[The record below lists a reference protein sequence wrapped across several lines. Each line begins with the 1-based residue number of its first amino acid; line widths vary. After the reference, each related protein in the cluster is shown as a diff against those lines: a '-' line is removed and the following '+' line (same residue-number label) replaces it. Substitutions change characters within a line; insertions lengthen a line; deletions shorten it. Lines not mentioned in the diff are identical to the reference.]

1 MQMSIRRHVG
11 WPLIG
16 AIAFCLYAAALLL
29 NGFHSE
35 QQLRSEADARLLI
48 ESGRRAA
55 AVGDF
60 FAQLRKDAVA
70 FAESQQIANYNV
82 NKALGMSPRYGLDAN
97 IDAISDMFRAKQK
110 QITVRNQAIFDR
122 VTLFD
127 ETGAVL
133 TEAANSFGSRP
144 DFRQST
150 PPASAPQKAD
160 VEINID
166 QGVLIARAPVSYRG
180 VPAGSI
186 AADAPISQLNRYL
199 IQPDADSEYFEVLAT
214 SAGRPLPIGAH
225 MPQVLM
231 GGIAEAARQTPGLVK
246 PRLSSGV
253 EDGWLAVRTPIPE
266 SGLELITLMSG
277 KAAYGH
283 ITSRLILY
291 TASIFPPLVLV
302 AAIMFQRMR
311 KRAEELQASVADSN
325 RRRFELQGRN
335 EVLIRE
341 IARRQEV
348 ERELVEKARQLETM
362 TKDLK
367 VSMLRA
373 EDGSRAKS
381 EFLATM
387 SHEIRTPM
395 NGIIGMT
402 SLLLG
407 ADLPREQERFVD
419 TIRASA
425 EALLDIINDIL
436 DFSKLETRK
445 LEFEQTPFE
454 ICPLIHGIVNIL
466 APRVQGAQ
474 IELIHRVSP
483 AAARGV
489 FLGDAGRLRQ
499 VLLNLA
505 GNAVKFTKHGTVSI
519 DIDLGAD
526 EAGRPL
532 FKARITDT
540 GIGIAEASKARLFK
554 TFSQADAS
562 TARKYGGSGLG
573 LAISKRIVDAMHGE
587 IGFESRE
594 GEGSLFWFTVP
605 LVASSQPPADFSVP
619 EASAINRD
627 TPAATPRAPVA
638 HETEAA
644 RSLRVLVVDDNY
656 VNQQVAAGLLAKMGH
671 RVDVA
676 DDGDHAVELTAK
688 GDYDLVLMD
697 MQMPRVDGLTATRLI
712 RALPPPINA
721 TPIIAV
727 TANALVGDRETCL
740 SAGMDDYMSK
750 PINLRRLG
758 EMLDSWH
765 ERIERRRKTGGGA
778 A

>member
-16 AIAFCLYAAALLL
+16 AVAFSLYAAALLL

-60 FAQLRKDAVA
+60 FAQLRKDALA
-70 FAESQQIANYNV
+70 FAESQQIANYDV

-97 IDAISDMFRAKQK
+97 IDAVAEMFRTKQK
-110 QITVRNQAIFDR
+110 QITIRGQAIFDR

-127 ETGAVL
+127 EAGAVL
-133 TEAANSFGSRP
+133 ADAAMAPDARP
-144 DFRQST
+144 PS
-150 PPASAPQKAD
+150 PPPGAPPKAD
-160 VEINID
+160 VEIDID
-166 QGVLIARAPVSYRG
+166 HGVLISRAPVSYRG
-180 VPAGSI
+180 VSAGSI
-186 AADAPISQLNRYL
+186 AAEAPIAQLDRYL
-199 IQPDADSEYFEVLAT
+199 IQSDPGSEFFEVLAT
-214 SAGRPLPIGAH
+214 SQGRPLSTGADL
-225 MPQVLM
+225 PRALADS
-231 GGIAEAARQTPGLVK
+231 IAEATRQTPGVVR

-253 EDGWLAVRTPIPE
+253 EDDWLTVRTPISE
-266 SGLELITLMSG
+266 SGLGLITLMSE

-311 KRAEELQASVADSN
+311 KRAEELQARVADSN

-335 EVLIRE
+335 EALTRE
-341 IARRQEV
+341 ITRREEV
-348 ERELVEKARQLETM
+348 ERELMEKTRQLEAI

-367 VSMLRA
+367 ASMLRA
-373 EDGSRAKS
+373 EEGSRAKS

-407 ADLPREQERFVD
+407 AALPLEQERFVD
-419 TIRASA
+419 TIRAST

-436 DFSKLETRK
+436 DFSKLETGK
-445 LEFEQTPFE
+445 LEFERTPFE
-454 ICPLIHGIVNIL
+454 IRPLVEGIVNFL
-466 APRVQGAQ
+466 APRVQGAD
-474 IELIHRVSP
+474 IALLHHVSP
-483 AAARGV
+483 AARGV

-505 GNAVKFTKHGTVSI
+505 GNAVKFTKHGSVSI
-519 DIDLGAD
+519 DVDLGAD
-526 EAGRPL
+526 AAGRPL

-540 GIGIAEASKARLFK
+540 GIGIAEASKPRLFK

-573 LAISKRIVDAMHGE
+573 LAICKRIVDAMHGE

-605 LVASSQPPADFSVP
+605 LVGSSQPPAENPV
-619 EASAINRD
+619 AIHRD
-627 TPAATPRAPVA
+627 KPDAISPAETADEPRAPQ
-638 HETEAA
+638 
-644 RSLRVLVVDDNY
+644 SLRVLVVDDNC
-656 VNQQVAAGLLAKMGH
+656 VNQQVAAGLLVKMGH

-676 DDGDHAVELTAK
+676 DDGDHAIEMTAG

-712 RALPPPINA
+712 RALPPPRNA

-750 PINLRRLG
+750 PINRRRLT
-758 EMLDSWH
+758 EMLDSWR
-765 ERIERRRKTGGGA
+765 ERLERRRKA
-778 A
+778 VQKA

>member
-1 MQMSIRRHVG
+1 
-11 WPLIG
+11 
-16 AIAFCLYAAALLL
+16 
-29 NGFHSE
+29 
-35 QQLRSEADARLLI
+35 
-48 ESGRRAA
+48 
-55 AVGDF
+55 
-60 FAQLRKDAVA
+60 
-70 FAESQQIANYNV
+70 
-82 NKALGMSPRYGLDAN
+82 
-97 IDAISDMFRAKQK
+97 
-110 QITVRNQAIFDR
+110 
-122 VTLFD
+122 
-127 ETGAVL
+127 
-133 TEAANSFGSRP
+133 
-144 DFRQST
+144 
-150 PPASAPQKAD
+150 
-160 VEINID
+160 
-166 QGVLIARAPVSYRG
+166 
-180 VPAGSI
+180 
-186 AADAPISQLNRYL
+186 
-199 IQPDADSEYFEVLAT
+199 
-214 SAGRPLPIGAH
+214 
-225 MPQVLM
+225 
-231 GGIAEAARQTPGLVK
+231 
-246 PRLSSGV
+246 
-253 EDGWLAVRTPIPE
+253 
-266 SGLELITLMSG
+266 
-277 KAAYGH
+277 
-283 ITSRLILY
+283 
-291 TASIFPPLVLV
+291 
-302 AAIMFQRMR
+302 
-311 KRAEELQASVADSN
+311 
-325 RRRFELQGRN
+325 
-335 EVLIRE
+335 
-341 IARRQEV
+341 
-348 ERELVEKARQLETM
+348 
-362 TKDLK
+362 
-367 VSMLRA
+367 MLRA

-402 SLLLG
+402 SLLLD
-407 ADLPREQERFVD
+407 ASLPREQERFVD

-425 EALLDIINDIL
+425 EALLEIINDIL
-436 DFSKLETRK
+436 DFSKLETGK

-454 ICPLIHGIVNIL
+454 IGPLIHGIVNIL
-466 APRVQGAQ
+466 APRVQGAE

-483 AAARGV
+483 AARGV

-505 GNAVKFTKHGTVSI
+505 GNAVKFTKHGMVSI

-605 LVASSQPPADFSVP
+605 LVASSQPPAEFLVAAP
-619 EASAINRD
+619 EAA
-627 TPAATPRAPVA
+627 PRAAAAPK
-638 HETEAA
+638 TEAA

-697 MQMPRVDGLTATRLI
+697 MQMPRVDGLAATRLI

-750 PINLRRLG
+750 PINRRRLG
-758 EMLDSWH
+758 EMLESWRD
-765 ERIERRRKTGGGA
+765 RIEGRRETVHPARANRDLKGMNRGGRQAFAKALPHLGVERFQGLGVGRRVEQGRRFPVPPELLSQGAEPRGIARKRQGEIEIIGLILDDQFRQADGEQQAAGDTRREGGAGPRHQRNADRQGVAGRRVGAVGHRVEHEIGELQPVQMILLRPVGREHQPPRIDAATQRLIAQVSLRLTRREEPKNAVRRRAQQSAPDIEVARREFERLIETAENKTQIPEVRLTRGLA
-778 A
+778 ARQRPRRVHWAGRNEADERRTR